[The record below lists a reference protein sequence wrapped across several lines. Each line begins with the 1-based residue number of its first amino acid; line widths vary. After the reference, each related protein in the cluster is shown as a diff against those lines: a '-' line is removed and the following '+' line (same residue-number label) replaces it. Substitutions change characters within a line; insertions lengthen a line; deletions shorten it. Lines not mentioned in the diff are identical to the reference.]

1 MKRMLN
7 VGGGSKTIP
16 IPDYFQG
23 WEHLLL
29 DISPAGSPDI
39 VCDARRLADLPA
51 AQFDAVYCSHNLEH
65 YFKHDVG
72 KVLRGFL
79 HVLRDD
85 GFAHICVPEIG
96 AVMRRFVSAQMD
108 IEDKLYDSAGG
119 PITVHDVIYGWARQI
134 EASGVDFY
142 AHKTGFT
149 EKSLRET
156 LKRAGFAEVYVASIE
171 GSFEVQAVAFKG
183 ASKPEQRTIFGI

>member
-134 EASGVDFY
+134 EASGVDFF